1 MAELVTAGVETIE
14 RREDIYKDARSV
26 VSYWLNCIKLSEK
39 QEDGWRRQADNA
51 VKIYRAE
58 INPAFNILHSNVE
71 TIVPALFNSTPV
83 ADVRTRHGDKNELA
97 RRGAQV
103 LERGLAFQLDE
114 YDFDQ
119 TITASVRDMQLAGR
133 GIDRI
138 RYRPY
143 TRTDT
148 VKGPTGED
156 IPQESVVWEEATCE
170 HVSWRGFRRGNGSM
184 WSDINWVAFEL
195 VLNRD
200 ELIELAGEEV
210 GKRVGLD
217 ATELAAGELSS
228 EREKSA
234 FKRAKVWEIWDK
246 TAREVLFIAP
256 SFAEKPLAVVPDP
269 LGLLDFFPCPCP
281 LQAISDPD
289 TMVPVV
295 PYEIYRKQAE
305 ELADVSSRILGL
317 IGVMKFRGFRASE
330 IPDFEALENLED
342 GEFAPTSQALALIG
356 GGKALDDAI
365 WVVPLDKLV
374 ATLRE
379 LVQQREVIKAAIF
392 EITGIADIMR
402 GASNPNETL
411 GAQQIK
417 TQWGSLRVQHQQREV
432 QRYCRDLFRMKAEI
446 IANKFSVDTLQAI
459 AGEPF
464 DTMVPVPAPQPRQG
478 VGMPGMG
485 VGGPEGMPAPQA
497 PPQPP
502 AMVRDEAQSGEN
514 HPVIKLLRNDIR
526 RTYLIDIETDSTI
539 RGDLV
544 RNQQNM
550 TQFLQGTAQ
559 FFGSLVP
566 LIQSGTFPPELIGA
580 SITIFDAFGRQFKL
594 GKQVED
600 KLGELTKA
608 AEEQAS
614 QPPEKKPDPRAE
626 AEKAKLEMEKER
638 LVIDKQDREERRKMD
653 QDDMVARLDMDRA
666 KNDQE
671 LNFRRQDLALKTA
684 AQNKQIMAEASEEL
698 TGEGAAPEL
707 GAATPLEKVL
717 ESIQQLA
724 GTVAMA
730 QAQQGQ
736 QFNQLAQMIAAPK
749 RVIRDPRTG
758 RAEGVET
765 VSLN

>member
-1 MAELVTAGVETIE
+1 MAGA
-14 RREDIYKDARSV
+14 S
-26 VSYWLNCIKLSEK
+26 
-39 QEDGWRRQADNA
+39 RQ
-51 VKIYRAE
+51 
-58 INPAFNILHSNVE
+58 NPAFNILHSNVE
-71 TIVPALFNSTPV
+71 TIVPALYNSTPSP
-83 ADVRTRHGDKNELA
+83 DVRTRHSDKNELA
-97 RRGAQV
+97 RKGAQV

-133 GIDRI
+133 GLDRI

-143 TRTDT
+143 TRTET
-148 VKGPTGED
+148 VKGPNGED

-200 ELIELAGEEV
+200 ELIEIAGEEV

-217 ATELAAGELSS
+217 ATELSAGELSS

-305 ELADVSSRILGL
+305 ELAEVSSRILAL
-317 IGVMKFRGFRASE
+317 IGVCKFRGFRAPE
-330 IPDFEALENLED
+330 IPDFEQLEQLED
-342 GEFAPTSQALALIG
+342 GQFAAASQALSLIG

-365 WVVPLDKLV
+365 WVMPLEKLV
-374 ATLRE
+374 ATINT

-446 IANKFSVDTLQAI
+446 IANKFSIDTLQAI

-464 DTMVPVPAPQPRQG
+464 DTMVPVPTPQPRQG
-478 VGMPGMG
+478 VPMPGMG
-485 VGGPEGMPAPQA
+485 MGAPEGMPAPQM

-544 RNQQNM
+544 RSQQNM
-550 TQFLQGTAQ
+550 SQFLQGTAQ

-566 LIQSGTFPPELIGA
+566 LIQSGTFPQELAA
-580 SITIFDAFGRQFKL
+580 SAVTVYEAFSRQFKL

-600 KLGELTKA
+600 KLSELSKA
-608 AEEQAS
+608 AEEKMKAPQ
-614 QPPEKKPDPRAE
+614 QPKPDPKMEE
-626 AEKAKLEMEKER
+626 AKARMDLENKKADNAKAADENRLAFDRENADENRKLEREK
-638 LVIDKQDREERRKMD
+638 
-653 QDDMVARLDMDRA
+653 
-666 KNDQE
+666 
-671 LNFRRQDLALKTA
+671 LNATIA
-684 AQNKQIMAEASEEL
+684 GQNKQIMTEASDEM

-717 ESIQQLA
+717 ESIRQLA
-724 GTVAMA
+724 GTVAQT

-736 QFNQLAQMIAAPK
+736 QFNALAQLIAAPK
-749 RVIRDPRTG
+749 RTEIIRDPRTG
-758 RAEGVET
+758 RAEASET
-765 VSLN
+765 TVAIN